1 MINTCRRNFMT
12 TYTKQTI
19 FTYQSTVDTVPA
31 EFSNALITKA
41 GQLEV
46 AGKTDGMYEFLDEH
60 RSKRVW
66 LDQNAAD
73 EWVQFVAG
81 EAELYNVIIT
91 DYLISDN
98 V

>member
-1 MINTCRRNFMT
+1 MT

-19 FTYQSTVDTVPA
+19 FTYQNAVDLVPQ
-31 EFSNALITKA
+31 EYLNAILTKA
-41 GQLEV
+41 GQMEV
-46 AGKTDGMYEFLDEH
+46 AGKTDGIYEFLDEY

-73 EWVQFVAG
+73 EWVQFAAG
-81 EAELYNVIIT
+81 EAELYNVVIT
-91 DYLISDN
+91 DYLIGDN

>member
-1 MINTCRRNFMT
+1 MT

-31 EFSNALITKA
+31 EFSNALNTKA
-41 GQLEV
+41 GQMEV
-46 AGKTDGMYEFLDEH
+46 AGKTDGFVVFVDENH
-60 RSKRVW
+60 VKRLWV
-66 LDQNAAD
+66 DQDAAD
-73 EWVQFVAG
+73 EWVQFTAG
-81 EAELYNVIIT
+81 EAELYNVVIT

>member
-1 MINTCRRNFMT
+1 MT
-12 TYTKQTI
+12 TYTKNSILTFQE
-19 FTYQSTVDTVPA
+19 TVDLVPV
-31 EFSNALITKA
+31 EFSNALFTKA
-41 GQLEV
+41 GQMEV
-46 AGKTDGMYEFLDEH
+46 AGKTDGIYVFLDEN

-66 LDQNAAD
+66 LDQDAAD
-73 EWVQFVAG
+73 EWIQFVAG

>member
-1 MINTCRRNFMT
+1 MT

-19 FTYQSTVDTVPA
+19 LTYQDTLDTISP
-31 EFSNALITKA
+31 EFLNALFTKA

-46 AGKTDGMYEFLDEH
+46 TGKTDGMYEFLDKH

-66 LDQNAAD
+66 LDQDAAD

-81 EAELYNVIIT
+81 EAELYNVVIT
-91 DYLISDN
+91 DYLIGNN

>member
-1 MINTCRRNFMT
+1 MT
-12 TYTKQTI
+12 TFTKQTV
-19 FTYQSTVDTVPA
+19 FTYQATVDSVPTT
-31 EFSNALITKA
+31 FSNALLTKA
-41 GQLEV
+41 LQMEE
-46 AGKTDGMYEFLDEH
+46 AGKTDGSFIFVDEH
-60 RSKRVW
+60 HIKRLW

-73 EWVQFVAG
+73 EWVQFVAA